1 MTVAAKN
8 PIEVYSGDGVT
19 TAFAARWRYIDTASL
34 KVELISSSGAVTA
47 QTLGVHYTATAGT
60 TDAGGTVTMVTP
72 PAVGQRLRIKRV
84 TPRSQPTQ
92 YPTSGAFPAS
102 SHELALDRTT
112 MTVQEL
118 GVDMADVQGRALQ
131 VPDGETI
138 AKLPAASSRIGKMFA
153 FDGSGNGLFD
163 IDADKV
169 RQVIGAVFNP
179 VFTQL
184 ASLVMFLAAGV
195 GAVTRTVQDKLRDS
209 VTVEDYGAVGD
220 GVADDTA
227 AIQKM
232 IDDRGYFTLSAKTY
246 RITNTLTIPP
256 HSTSLKSIGAKFS
269 GAGMEKSVLRCDGMA
284 GKSAIASAASTG
296 LYRVTMADFSISGDA
311 DTCISFALTIG
322 ASNLLYQSQFRDLVL
337 TCAASSAFK
346 ATSHFSCGWE
356 NVHTFS
362 SGGHGFELQGGN
374 STILNNCYAHTSGA
388 GKAGYRILGGA
399 TLIACNGV
407 DAGGDI
413 WGDFGGATAAG
424 DPYQAQFRITMI
436 GCNVEDWDNDAI
448 VLRNTGSLTLE
459 TVTFQAKASG
469 TINSIITQP
478 ATGAASLWKLVER
491 NSVFLTKGATLAG
504 ASRVIMNAGPEL
516 IRSNA
521 NLFTDVYRAD
531 QALLYAIPKDGV
543 SVPAFSI
550 IASKFAALDADRYYG
565 FTQQVPTVW
574 TANATTFSVAGKNVV
589 KTANTG
595 ATAFAT
601 ATGGTEGQELS
612 LVIRDAFTTVNHGT
626 GANAFNLKGAANL
639 VCASGDVLKFVH
651 NGTGWKQI

>member
-102 SHELALDRTT
+102 SHELALDRTM

-153 FDGSGNGLFD
+153 FDGSGSGLFD

-169 RQVIGAVFNP
+169 RQLIGAVFNP

-184 ASLVMFLAAGV
+184 ASLVMFLGAGV
-195 GAVTRTVQDKLRDS
+195 GAVVRSVQDKLRDS

-220 GVADDTA
+220 NTTDDTA

-256 HSTSLKSIGAKFS
+256 HSTSLKAIGARFS

-284 GKSAIASAASTG
+284 GKAAIASAAATG
-296 LYRVTMADFSISGDA
+296 LYRVTMADFSVTGDA
-311 DTCISFALTIG
+311 DSCISFALTTG
-322 ASNLLYQSQFRDLVL
+322 ANQLYQSEFRNLVL
-337 TCAASSAFK
+337 SCAAGSAFK
-346 ATSHFSCGWE
+346 ATSHFSTSWH
-356 NVHTFS
+356 NVHTYS
-362 SGGHGFELQGGN
+362 TGGHGFELQGGN
-374 STILNNCYAHTSGA
+374 STVLVNCYGHTSGA
-388 GKAGYRILGGA
+388 GKAGYRIFGGA
-399 TLIACNGV
+399 VLIACNGV
-407 DAGGDI
+407 DSAGDI
-413 WGDFGGATAAG
+413 WGDFGAAIAAG

-448 VLRNTGSLTLE
+448 ILRNTGSITFE
-459 TVTFQAKASG
+459 TCTFTAKAAG
-469 TINSIITQP
+469 TFNSVISQP
-478 ATGAASLWKLVER
+478 LVGAASLWKIVER
-491 NSVFLTKGATLAG
+491 NSVYVTKGSTLSG

-516 IRSNA
+516 IRSNG
-521 NLFTDVYRAD
+521 NLFTDMYRAD
-531 QALLYAIPKDGV
+531 QTLLYTIPKEGV
-543 SVPAFSI
+543 TVPAFGAV
-550 IASKFAALDADRYYG
+550 ASKFAALDADRYYG
-565 FTQQVPTVW
+565 FTHQPPTVW

-651 NGTGWKQI
+651 NGTGWKQL